1 MIFPFLIPSFLILK
15 LPLIPIHLTM
25 TTTQTRL
32 VTLGREHRGF
42 GSVNPPVY
50 RASTIVFDTFD
61 TFTDAY
67 YGRVAPWYGRQG
79 NPTTYALRDALNSLI
94 DADCTVLTPSGLLAI
109 TSSLIAFLKTGD
121 HLLMVDSVYGSTRT
135 FCDHILAGLGV
146 EITYYPPEITAED
159 LQALYQPNTRVLFLE
174 APGSLT
180 FEMQDILGLCAVA
193 KAHGCITML
202 DYTWVTPLY
211 IKPFEL
217 GVDIAIQAVTKYVAG
232 HSDLVMGATSCK
244 AAHADL
250 LSKSAYQLGNAVS
263 GDDCYL
269 ALRGMRT
276 MEIRV
281 RQQLENTWGVLAF
294 LEAQE
299 EVQAV
304 LYPPHP
310 NDAGHALWKQ
320 HYSGASALF
329 SIVMRDGTRR
339 EDIATLTNALH
350 HFGMGFSWGGY
361 ESLIVPFK
369 PAEIRTST
377 TKWQADQWCIRFHI
391 GLESPTDLIADL
403 AQAFQ
408 AMRANAALARPAG
421 RNVIAEL

>member
-1 MIFPFLIPSFLILK
+1 
-15 LPLIPIHLTM
+15 M
-25 TTTQTRL
+25 TTIQTKL

-50 RASTIVFDTFD
+50 RASTIVFDSFD
-61 TFTDAY
+61 AFTEAY

-94 DADCTVLTPSGLLAI
+94 GADCTVLTPSGLLAI
-109 TSSLIAFLKTGD
+109 TASLLAFLKTGD

-135 FCDHILAGLGV
+135 FCDHILKRLGID
-146 EITYYPPEITAED
+146 ITYYAPETTPE
-159 LQALYQPNTRVLFLE
+159 ALKALCRPNTRVLFLE

-180 FEMQDILGLCAVA
+180 FEMQDIRGLCAVA
-193 KAHGCITML
+193 KAHGCVTML

-211 IKPFEL
+211 IHPFEL

-244 AAHADL
+244 EPHADL
-250 LSKSAYQLGNAVS
+250 LSKSAYQLGGAVS

-276 MEIRV
+276 MEVRL
-281 RQQLENTWGVLAF
+281 RQQVENTWKVLEF

-299 EVQAV
+299 EVAEL

-310 NDAGHALWKQ
+310 KDAGHALWKDQ
-320 HYSGASALF
+320 FSGASALF
-329 SIVMRDGTRR
+329 SIVMHPHITRS
-339 EDIATLTNALH
+339 DIARFSNSLE

-377 TKWQADQWCIRFHI
+377 VKWHPDQWCIRIHI
-391 GLESPTDLIADL
+391 GLESPSDLIADL
-403 AQAFQ
+403 EQGFAT
-408 AMRANAALARPAG
+408 MRAHTTHTA